1 MRLFSVPSPRKS
13 FVDPELRFSDLSNLG
28 INLRFG
34 PARDVSKQS
43 RGASSMSTRNG
54 ARERCDSSSVFALHA
69 PYQLVTEHGS
79 RYFRQR
85 GRDSQSPSASPA
97 NHERGAR
104 DRLFALAC
112 RAKQCYYA
120 TLASEHSFARPS
132 CLSGFPQKTQ

>member
-1 MRLFSVPSPRKS
+1 LVPSPRNS
-13 FVDPELRFSDLSNLG
+13 FVDRELRFSDPSHLG

-34 PARDVSKQS
+34 PARDVSKHS
-43 RGASSMSTRNG
+43 RGASRMSTRNG
-54 ARERCDSSSVFALHA
+54 ARERCDSASVFALHA

-79 RYFRQR
+79 RYFRQK
-85 GRDSQSPSASPA
+85 GRDSQSASPA

-104 DRLFALAC
+104 DRLFDLAC
-112 RAKQCYYA
+112 HAKQCYYA